1 MKEIKKR
8 KVIKVID
15 VVTSSMLFC
24 AIVFA
29 AILVIDLVLRA
40 TLYSDFGSFFC
51 GNVNANSYC
60 QFSNHASTRIGQ
72 DGVIVSIEDGVLEVP
87 KGYKIV
93 TKNDDGKYVNH
104 GQMWE
109 PDRFFGYLIVDEKG
123 QWAYGPVVNDAN
135 VKFRL
140 FDRNNRAAT
149 AVEFKTHDRAYWKK
163 KAKTICENANAK
175 TDREKVEAVY
185 TYLAENMAYDY
196 DSADGFFI
204 TSREYD
210 DRKALESK
218 RGICVNFAHC
228 TANLLNAVGVKTE
241 CVEGIASAKF
251 DQSKQATDHVWNRVR
266 VDGEWY
272 LVDTTFAAV
281 RQYSHGKFSIND
293 GIDSHMVNAKC
304 EPIKD
309 GHVNMQYCMNNDLI
323 NGLHLAD
330 TWDK

>member
-1 MKEIKKR
+1 M
-8 KVIKVID
+8 V
-15 VVTSSMLFC
+15 
-24 AIVFA
+24 A
-29 AILVIDLVLRA
+29 AIGVTELVLRA
-40 TLYSDFGSFFC
+40 TLYSDFGSFFYKS
-51 GNVNANSYC
+51 VNANSYC
-60 QFSNHASTRIGQ
+60 QLANHAATRIAN
-72 DGVIVSIEDGVLEVP
+72 DGVIVSIEDGVLVVP
-87 KGYKIV
+87 KDYKIV

-109 PDRFFGYLIVDEKG
+109 PDRHSDYLIVDEKG
-123 QWAYGPVVNDAN
+123 QWAYGPVINDTEN

-140 FDRNNRAAT
+140 FERNNRTST
-149 AVEFKTHDRAYWKK
+149 AVEFKTNDRAYWKK

-185 TYLAENMAYDY
+185 TYLAENMAYNY

-204 TSREYD
+204 TSRERD

-228 TANLLNAVGVKTE
+228 AANLLNAVGVKTE
-241 CVEGIASAKF
+241 CVEGVASANF
-251 DQSKQATDHVWNRVR
+251 DQTKQATDHVWNRVR

-293 GIDSHMVNAKC
+293 GIDSHMVNDKC

-309 GHVNMQYCMNNDLI
+309 GHVNMQWCMNNDLI
-323 NGLHLAD
+323 NGVHLAN

>member
-1 MKEIKKR
+1 MKKR
-8 KVIKVID
+8 RIID
-15 VVTSSMLFC
+15 VVSTFALGC
-24 AIVFA
+24 AIMVA

-40 TLYSDFGSFFC
+40 TLYSDFGAFFC
-51 GNVNANSYC
+51 GTVNANSYC
-60 QFSNHASTRIGQ
+60 QYSTHAATRIGN
-72 DGVIVSIEDGVLEVP
+72 DGVIVSVEDGVLEVP

-104 GQMWE
+104 GNVWK
-109 PDRFFGYLIVDEKG
+109 PDRHYGYLIVDEKG
-123 QWAYGPVVNDAN
+123 QWAYGPVVNDTKN

-140 FDRNNRAAT
+140 FERNNRASAT
-149 AVEFKTHDRAYWKK
+149 VEFKTVDRAYWKR
-163 KAKTICENANAK
+163 KAELICKNAHAE
-175 TDREKVEAVY
+175 TDREKVEAIY
-185 TYLAENMAYDY
+185 TYLAETMAYDY
-196 DSADGFFI
+196 DAADGFFI

-228 TANLLNAVGVKTE
+228 TANLLNAVGVRTE
-241 CVEGIASAKF
+241 CVEGVASAKF
-251 DQSKQATDHVWNRVR
+251 DQTKQATDHVWNRVC

-293 GIDSHMVNAKC
+293 GVDSHMVNDKC

>member
-1 MKEIKKR
+1 MKKR
-8 KVIKVID
+8 RIID
-15 VVTSSMLFC
+15 VVSSCVLAFAMM
-24 AIVFA
+24 VA
-29 AILVIDLVLRA
+29 AIGVTELVLRA
-40 TLYSDFGSFFC
+40 TLYSDFGSFFYKSI
-51 GNVNANSYC
+51 NANSYC
-60 QFSNHASTRIGQ
+60 QFSRHASTRIGK
-72 DGVIVSIEDGVLEVP
+72 DGVIVSIENGVLEVP
-87 KGYKIV
+87 KDYKIV

-109 PDRFFGYLIVDEKG
+109 PDRYFGYLIVDEKG
-123 QWAYGPVVNDAN
+123 QWAYGPAIDNTKN

-140 FDRNNRAAT
+140 FDRNNRASA

-204 TSREYD
+204 TSRECD

-251 DQSKQATDHVWNRVR
+251 DQSKQAADHVWNRVR

-293 GIDSHMVNAKC
+293 SVDSHMVNYKC